1 MNSWI
6 DIKIREPQKWSA
18 FTRQCLDLLDAVRE
32 LDGTDKGTVQ
42 LFNPNLNA
50 LQIVVHRGFELPFLQ
65 LFELVRADDLSAACG
80 RALRYGQRIILPD
93 IDDDLLYRPYRS
105 IAKASGYC
113 AVQSTPIPGPD
124 RSILGVFSTY
134 SARPHSWSHECQTEF
149 DNYAAQMGQL
159 IVDLQ

>member
-1 MNSWI
+1 MSSWI
-6 DIKIREPQKWSA
+6 DLKTREPEKWSA

-80 RALRYGQRIILPD
+80 RALRYGQRIFLPD
-93 IDDDLLYRPYRS
+93 IDDLLYRPYRS

-124 RSILGVFSTY
+124 RPILGVFSPY
-134 SARPHSWSHECQTEF
+134 SARRHSWSDECQTEF

-159 IVDLQ
+159 IEDLQ